1 MGQLPGN
8 GMVPWWD
15 NQGPVAHRGDDGL
28 MAEMG
33 WPVKEDGMAQGLE

>member
-1 MGQLPGN
+1 MGLLPRN
-8 GMVPWWD
+8 GMVPCWVG
-15 NQGPVAHRGDDGL
+15 QPRACCPQRDDL